1 MGWAWRDRR
10 VEKRGR
16 NAMNSLTKKTLLEEL
31 RKRKTE
37 QALLSLKLRTA
48 KSDYRLACRAV
59 ERIKAKIAKMEQGE
73 G

>member
-1 MGWAWRDRR
+1 
-10 VEKRGR
+10 
-16 NAMNSLTKKTLLEEL
+16 MNSLTKKTLLEEL